1 MDVPPL
7 QPFESEDASRAG
19 AGASTPTFEAIPKA
33 EIHDQLER
41 ILVSKGFRSSVRL
54 QRFLRLAVERTL
66 AGETDQL
73 KEYAV
78 GRDVFDRGANYDP
91 RVDSIVRVEARRLRN
106 KLHEYYRTGG
116 AAEPVVIEFP
126 HGSYVPKFARVSP
139 PARQS
144 TQSSDQPSSESEK
157 GPEGSAI
164 VASLSLGSLSNAPP
178 DPCTIAV
185 LPFSNLSPEPEQQY
199 FCDGMTE
206 DIINALTAIAEL
218 QVIGRTSMFALE
230 PGARDLREIGVRLGA
245 GTIVEGSVR
254 KAGEMLRVSA
264 KIIDSETRQTK
275 WSQVFDRRTQ
285 DVFVIEDEIAH
296 SIAGVLRITLQP
308 AEPRDPSRKAPS
320 TEAYALYLKG
330 RQAWNQMT
338 HAGFLS
344 AIDLFNRAI
353 SLYPDYAPPYSGLA
367 YAYMWLSMWGMI
379 HPAEAFLKSKEGA
392 LEALRLDPGWAAAYA
407 TLGTS
412 VFFYERDHQ
421 QGLMLLK
428 KAIELQPSYAVAH
441 QIYGILL
448 MILGRFE
455 EALVPL
461 ERAVHLDPL
470 SLRTNRTLGLGYYF
484 MGRLK
489 DAEHWIAA
497 AIAVRP
503 DAAESHYLMA
513 RVYLQQGR
521 LDQALSAARECD
533 RGDTAGTSAIP
544 LSILGVVLA
553 RRGDAACALGIL
565 ERLERMSSTR
575 YVDPMTTASIQTAL
589 GNYSVALDLVRT
601 AQEQRS
607 PQAAFVNIDPL
618 FDALRSSPEFRA

>member
-308 AEPRDPSRKAPS
+308 VEPRDRKAPT

-521 LDQALSAARECD
+521 LDKALSAARECD
-533 RGDTAGTSAIP
+533 RGDTGATGAIP

-553 RRGDAACALGIL
+553 RRGDTAGALGIL
-565 ERLERMSSTR
+565 RRLERMSSTR
-575 YVDPMTTASIQTAL
+575 YVDPMTTATILTAL
-589 GNYSVALDLVRT
+589 RNYSAALELVRT

-618 FDALRSSPEFRA
+618 FDALRSSPEFRT